1 MANILVIDDDEDICD
16 LLQIVLTADG
26 HQVALAE
33 DGEKGIELYRKKKF
47 DLIITDILMP
57 NKDGINVIVDIING
71 GNRVPIIAISG
82 GRRAISSDF
91 NLQSAELLGVT
102 ATLKKPFTASEMRRT
117 IKKILG

>member
-1 MANILVIDDDEDICD
+1 MANILLIDDDEDIRD
-16 LLQIVLTADG
+16 LIETILTADG
-26 HQVALAE
+26 HRITLAE
-33 DGEKGIELYRKKKF
+33 DGEKGIELYRKKNF

-57 NKDGINVIVDIING
+57 KKDGINVIVDIING
-71 GNRVPIIAISG
+71 DNPVPIIAISG

-102 ATLKKPFTASEMRRT
+102 ATLKKPFTRLEMYQT